1 MSGHNASISF
11 SVNSPNLSVDPIYKV
26 RMKTRCYPGNTA
38 DDIEKRLWEEL
49 SYNDFEWL
57 REQLNNL
64 PRWFLG
70 KINNVIFIQR
80 LYKCIW
86 WTTI

>member
-11 SVNSPNLSVDPIYKV
+11 SVNNPNLSIDPFFKV

-57 REQLNNL
+57 KGTIKQFAKMVSREN
-64 PRWFLG
+64 
-70 KINNVIFIQR
+70 K
-80 LYKCIW
+80 
-86 WTTI
+86 